1 MEQVRLWFSV
11 IIPTVNLMA
20 IIIAGIKILNRQT
33 REFEQRE
40 GRMVDAEKAIMQ
52 LHCGLRDLQKESNQ
66 LSSLSVRVE
75 ELCSEMKRMRD
86 RLDRWLDV
94 RAQPGEYRER

>member
-1 MEQVRLWFSV
+1 MEQVRLWFAV

-52 LHCGLRDLQKESNQ
+52 LQNGLRELQKESMWGYF
-66 LSSLSVRVE
+66 SAIVVR
-75 ELCSEMKRMRD
+75 MKG
-86 RLDRWLDV
+86 
-94 RAQPGEYRER
+94 A

>member
-1 MEQVRLWFSV
+1 MEQVRLWFAV

-52 LHCGLRDLQKESNQ
+52 LH
-66 LSSLSVRVE
+66 
-75 ELCSEMKRMRD
+75 
-86 RLDRWLDV
+86 
-94 RAQPGEYRER
+94 